1 MIHDSDSEQ
10 IEFEDDIE
18 SLSGKGVRML
28 EMEGLQAVLQEGCKC
43 KKFGRGPMEFWEE
56 LYRRE
61 RFMTHPFLFCVSCS
75 SKILI
80 QYKDVGSTKKFEINQ
95 NSIIANKCA
104 SGTYSSLNIFC
115 TMQGLPPPVSASNYR
130 NHAKAVD
137 KAAITQAQAS
147 MKRAILEVR
156 EHCGVEPEAIADI
169 LISCDGTWQKRGF
182 TSLYGAVFIIAYETG
197 KVLDYT
203 VMCKYC
209 KGCMNW
215 EQKDRPAR
223 ST

>member
-1 MIHDSDSEQ
+1 MTVPSTCVLSVASNSTAAISTTGTATSTVPSTSTTPSTPAPIPRSTASEKKPSKSPYLSFIIHDSDSEQ
-10 IEFEDDIE
+10 IEFEDDFE

-43 KKFGRGPMEFWEE
+43 KKCGCGPMEFREE

-61 RFMTHPFLFCVSCS
+61 GFMTHPFLFYVSCS
-75 SKILI
+75 SKTPI
-80 QYKDVGSTKKFEINQ
+80 QYKNVCSTKTFEINQ

-115 TMQGLPPPVSASNYR
+115 TMQGLSPPVSASNYC

-147 MKRAILEVR
+147 MKRAIL
-156 EHCGVEPEAIADI
+156 
-169 LISCDGTWQKRGF
+169 
-182 TSLYGAVFIIAYETG
+182 
-197 KVLDYT
+197 
-203 VMCKYC
+203 
-209 KGCMNW
+209 
-215 EQKDRPAR
+215 
-223 ST
+223 